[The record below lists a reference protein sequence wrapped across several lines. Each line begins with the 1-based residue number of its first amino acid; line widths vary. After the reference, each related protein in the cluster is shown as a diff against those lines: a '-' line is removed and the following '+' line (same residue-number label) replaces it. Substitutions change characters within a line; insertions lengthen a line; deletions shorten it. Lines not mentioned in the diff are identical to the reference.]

1 MSKYS
6 SLFGA
11 GPAAEDL
18 SQPEPAPVTSHY
30 TLLFVD
36 DEPGIL
42 RALTRVFEDENYH
55 VLTASDG
62 EQAMKVLEQNEVHLV
77 ISDFMMPRMNGAQ
90 FLSLAKKQYP
100 DMIRIML
107 TGHADT
113 RAVMGAINEGAV
125 YKFILKPWHDDDL
138 RITVAVAL
146 EQYELKKR
154 NKQLEDDNKRKQK
167 QIKTMSKLAVTNRS
181 QIAIMLHKRHLLTDR
196 QLQEIYKIQGGL
208 KAPIIKVIVERGWVE
223 ESRIHKILRDELL
236 LQEIDLKEC
245 KVEQDALDFLTPSF
259 CNRHFVLP
267 LRINGNRMTMV
278 TADPMDEGLIT
289 DLQFITGMQIE
300 PVMADMQ
307 AILDKIREAYHDS
320 TDFSDLE
327 AVVSQEDPFES
338 VEIVIE
344 DDDDISIEE
353 LLKSTEEPPAVRIV
367 NAIIIEA
374 VRLGVSDIH
383 IHPRSKHVAV
393 RYRIDGILQDKI
405 HVPLNYLRAI
415 VSRIKVMAE
424 LDISE
429 RRRPQDGR
437 ITVKTPLRMVDLR
450 ISTLPTINGEK
461 VVLRILDKH
470 GAIKRLDEQGFS
482 PQELTKVR
490 TMIQQPQGMILV
502 TGPTGSGKTTTLY
515 TLLQHN
521 ATTEKNYVTIEDP
534 VEFYMDLAGQV
545 SVRGKLNLDF
555 SAILRAIL
563 RQDPDVI
570 LLGEIRDLETA
581 QVAFHAA
588 MTGHLVYSTL
598 HTNSALATVSRLVD
612 IGLKPFVVSAGL
624 TGVIA
629 QRLLRRICN
638 HCKQGVVPDPQ
649 VLQSL
654 GGEFET
660 LPGANCGT
668 GCDRCN
674 GTGYSGRVPIY
685 EVLVVDDAMR
695 EAIYGLE
702 GGGGQGQLRTAAG
715 QHGDLYD
722 SALQRIR
729 DGLTTVDEVMR
740 VLGPRC

>member
-6 SLFGA
+6 ALFGA
-11 GPAAEDL
+11 GAPDAEPQPPL
-18 SQPEPAPVTSHY
+18 SVESASKY
-30 TLLFVD
+30 TILLVD

-42 RALTRVFEDENYH
+42 KALTRVFEDENYQII
-55 VLTASDG
+55 TAPDG
-62 EQAMKVLEQNEVHLV
+62 EQAIKVLAKNEVQLV
-77 ISDFMMPRMNGAQ
+77 ISDFMMPKMNGAQ
-90 FLSLAKKQYP
+90 FLSQVKSLYP

-167 QIKTMSKLAVTNRS
+167 QIKTLNKLAVTNRS
-181 QIAIMLHKRHLLTDR
+181 QIAIMLHKRHLITDR
-196 QLQEIYKIQGGL
+196 QLQEIYKIQSTQ
-208 KAPIIKVIVERGWVE
+208 KAPILKVILDRGWVDE
-223 ESRIHKILRDELL
+223 KRIRTILREELMV
-236 LQEIDLKEC
+236 QEVDLKE
-245 KVEQDALDFLTPSF
+245 VRIEQDAVDFLTASF
-259 CNRHFVLP
+259 CNKHWILP
-267 LRINGNRMTMV
+267 MRITGNRMTLV
-278 TADPMDEGLIT
+278 TADPMDEGLIS
-289 DLQFITGMQIE
+289 DLQFITGLQIE
-300 PVMADMQ
+300 PVMANVQD
-307 AILDKIREAYHDS
+307 ITDKIKEVYKDDS
-320 TDFSDLE
+320 DFSEME
-327 AVVSQEDPFES
+327 AVVGQVDPFET
-338 VEIVIE
+338 VELIIEE
-344 DDDDISIEE
+344 DDDVNVEE
-353 LLKSTEEPPAVRIV
+353 LLKSTEEPPAVRLV

-405 HVPLNYLRAI
+405 HVPLTYLRSI

-437 ITVKTPLRMVDLR
+437 ITVKTPLRIVDLR

-461 VVLRILDKH
+461 VVLRLLDKH
-470 GAIKRLDEQGFS
+470 GTIHGLEEQGFS
-482 PQELTKVR
+482 AEELSKIK
-490 TMIQQPQGMILV
+490 TMIQLPQGIILV

-521 ATTEKNYVTIEDP
+521 ATSEKNYVTIEDP

-545 SVRGKLNLDF
+545 SVHGKISLDF

-581 QVAFHAA
+581 EVAFHAA

-598 HTNSALATVSRLVD
+598 HTNSALATISRLVD
-612 IGLKPFVVSAGL
+612 IGLKPFVVASGL

-629 QRLLRRICN
+629 QRLLRKV
-638 HCKQGVVPDPQ
+638 CKYCRQDVAPNP
-649 VLQSL
+649 
-654 GGEFET
+654 ET
-660 LPGANCGT
+660 LKLLGRGFDTLTTACQGA
-668 GCDRCN
+668 GCERCHQS
-674 GTGYSGRVPIY
+674 GYSGRIPIY
-685 EVLVVDDAMR
+685 EVMLINDELR
-695 EAIYGLE
+695 EAIHGLGE
-702 GGGGQGQLRTAAG
+702 GASRNRLVAAEN
-715 QHGDLYD
+715 QSSLFD
-722 SALQRIR
+722 SALQRLR
-729 DGLTTVDEVMR
+729 DLQTTPEEVLR
-740 VLGPRC
+740 VLGPRF